1 MKTDSELAC
10 AIHLAETPEGFTV
23 MSYPDQLE
31 WIGTGRSAFVFR
43 VTGTDRVIKKFFPSH
58 RHLAAIEGSIY
69 DQLDSFATY
78 AKQYEYGPDYLV
90 IEYIEGQ
97 TLFECLISGTLITD
111 DVIQTVDQA
120 LAEAR
125 SVGLNPSDIHLRN
138 ILLTPTGT
146 RIIDVARFRQTD
158 PCTQWDDLKRAYQ
171 YFYAKPYFPKR
182 FSESFLNTIADV
194 YKGRLFESMRKTG

>member
-1 MKTDSELAC
+1 VKTDSELAC
-10 AIHLAETPEGFTV
+10 AIRLTETPEGYTV
-23 MSYPDQLE
+23 TSHPDELE

-43 VTGTDRVIKKFFPSH
+43 ITGTDRVIKKFFPSH
-58 RHLAAIEGSIY
+58 RHLASIEGSIY
-69 DQLDSFATY
+69 EQLNPFPTF
-78 AKQYEYGPDYLV
+78 AKQYAYGPDYLI

-97 TLFECLISGTLITD
+97 TLFECLISGTVITD
-111 DVIQTVDQA
+111 DVIETVDRA
-120 LAEAR
+120 LTEAR

-171 YFYAKPYFPKR
+171 YFYAKSYFPKR
-182 FSESFLNTIADV
+182 FSETFLNAVADV